1 MISDPAAKLITAEPA
16 GLDNPLSSDMN
27 VLRPSLLPGLL
38 EALRHNL
45 SRKINDV
52 ALFEIGRVF
61 NSANGAVREE
71 RRLAIALTGQRH
83 PLFWSGEERE
93 ATFGIYD
100 LKGVVEEFLE
110 QFGVR
115 GVTYA
120 RRSES
125 TVLLLESASVQLGK
139 QSLGEL
145 GQLLPPLAR
154 RYDLRHA
161 VFLAEF
167 NLDLLLTRRKP
178 ETSSTPL
185 V

>member
-1 MISDPAAKLITAEPA
+1 M
-16 GLDNPLSSDMN
+16 
-27 VLRPSLLPGLL
+27 
-38 EALRHNL
+38 
-45 SRKINDV
+45 
-52 ALFEIGRVF
+52 
-61 NSANGAVREE
+61 
-71 RRLAIALTGQRH
+71 
-83 PLFWSGEERE
+83 
-93 ATFGIYD
+93 
-100 LKGVVEEFLE
+100 VEEFLE

-167 NLDLLLTRRKP
+167 NLDLLLTRRRREKSFQPLAAFPAVRRDVAMLLP
-178 ETSSTPL
+178 ENTLHEAVPNAVKESRPANLESVELFDIFRGQNVPPGQKSMAYAFIYRHAQRTL
-185 V
+185 TDEEVNATHERLLEQFRRSLGAVVREG